1 MIRMAANRSRF
12 VRRTVLSG
20 FLVLATMWTVV
31 VSPVGADQRF
41 VVRTTGLQALNTG
54 CLIAGC
60 TVQYALDGGAGQ
72 LFLVTTSDI
81 VDPQTFLTSLL
92 SLFGIVDAERDYV
105 VRTLGY
111 GASAA
116 PPGLYDRTLV
126 NYYGSD
132 VWHGYV
138 AQPAA
143 TRVALGDAQS
153 SFGLTGQGVTV
164 AVIDTGV
171 DADHPVLRGVVT
183 DGYDFTRN
191 WARGSERNDVNVSW
205 DGQSYASAWQV
216 NQSTMV
222 ILDQSTMV
230 ILDSPDLAAFGH
242 GTMVAGVIHL
252 VAPQATI
259 LPLKA
264 FRADGSG
271 YSSDVLRAIYYAIH
285 NGAKVLNMSF
295 SYPEPSQELGR
306 ALDAAASGGLLA
318 IGSAGN
324 TGQHVAAYP
333 AALSNVIGVAST
345 NDSDVLSQFSNYG
358 ADFFLLAAPGE
369 AIVSMYPFGTYAAA
383 WGTSFSAP
391 FAAGT
396 AALLAQLT
404 PSIDQG
410 QTAAA
415 VGHAVPVDGVARG
428 RLDVFRAVNSRMCS
442 PSCP

>member
-1 MIRMAANRSRF
+1 MIRMVTDRSRF
-12 VRRTVLSG
+12 ARRTVFSG

-31 VSPVGADQRF
+31 VPPVSADQRF
-41 VVRTTGLQALNTG
+41 VVRTIGLPTLNLG
-54 CLIAGC
+54 CSLAGC
-60 TVQYALDGGAGQ
+60 TVQYALDGGVGQ
-72 LFLVTTSDI
+72 LFLVTTSDA
-81 VDPQTFLTSLL
+81 VNPQTFLTSLL
-92 SLFGIVDAERDYV
+92 SQFGILDAEADYR
-105 VRTLGY
+105 VRTLGADA
-111 GASAA
+111 GAV
-116 PPGLYDRTLV
+116 PPGLYDRTIV
-126 NYYGSD
+126 DYYGSG

-143 TRVALGDAQS
+143 VRVAIGDAQRNV
-153 SFGLTGQGVTV
+153 GLTGQGVTV

-171 DADHPVLRGVVT
+171 DQDHPALHGVVT

-191 WARGSERNDVNVSW
+191 GGRGSERNDL
-205 DGQSYASAWQV
+205 SATPTEYNESTPAWRV

-230 ILDSPDLAAFGH
+230 ILDNPDYAAFGH

-264 FRADGSG
+264 FRADGTG
-271 YSSDVLRAIYYAIH
+271 YSSDVLRAIYYAVY

-295 SYPEPSQELGR
+295 SYTTPSRELQR
-306 ALDAAASGGLLA
+306 TLDFAMSRGVAA

-333 AALSNVIGVAST
+333 AALPNVIGVAST
-345 NDSDVLSQFSNYG
+345 NDSDVISGFSNYG
-358 ADFFLLAAPGE
+358 ADLFLLAAPGE
-369 AIVSMYPFGTYAAA
+369 AIISTYPLGTYGAA

-396 AALLAQLT
+396 AALLAQLA
-404 PSIDQG
+404 PSINQG
-410 QTAAA
+410 QVITA
-415 VGHAVPVDGVARG
+415 VGNAVPVEGVARG
-428 RLDVFRAVNSRMCS
+428 RLDVWRAVNSQISS
-442 PSCP
+442 PR

>member
-72 LFLVTTSDI
+72 LFLVTTSDS

-92 SLFGIVDAERDYV
+92 SLFGIVNAERDYV
-105 VRTLGY
+105 VHTLGD
-111 GASAA
+111 GGSAA
-116 PPGLYDRTLV
+116 PPGLYDRTPV
-126 NYYGSD
+126 DYYGSA

-143 TRVALGDAQS
+143 ARVALGDAQH

-171 DADHPVLRGVVT
+171 DADHPVLRSVVT
-183 DGYDFTRN
+183 NGYDFTRN
-191 WARGSERNDVNVSW
+191 WSRGSERNDVNASW

-264 FRADGSG
+264 FRANGSG
-271 YSSDVLRAIYYAIH
+271 YSSDVLRAIYYAIY

-369 AIVSMYPFGTYAAA
+369 AIVSTYPLGTYAAA

-415 VGHAVPVDGVARG
+415 VGNAVPVDGVARG